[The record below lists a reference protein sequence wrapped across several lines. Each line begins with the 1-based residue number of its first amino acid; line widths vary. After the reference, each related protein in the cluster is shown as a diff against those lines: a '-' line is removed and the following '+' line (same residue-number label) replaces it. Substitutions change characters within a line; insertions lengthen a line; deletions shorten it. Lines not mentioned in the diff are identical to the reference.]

1 MTSTTTTRPL
11 YDWSACLVAMIVGL
25 AVAIPA
31 GLLVTRV
38 VGSSMFLVVVV
49 TLVGSLSHQ

>member
-1 MTSTTTTRPL
+1 
-11 YDWSACLVAMIVGL
+11 MIVGL

-38 VGSSMFLVVVV
+38 VGSPCSLWSSSRWSAHFLINEYS
-49 TLVGSLSHQ
+49 GAGREFLSADLE